1 MIQAIAA
8 FADNYIW
15 AITDDQQG
23 LAAVVDPGDAGPVLD
38 FLQRHRLRLAAILV
52 SHHHG
57 DHTGGIAGLKA
68 AHQSAAVPEGLRIY
82 GPAAESIPDITDP
95 LREGDSIVL
104 DGLDCRLQV
113 IEVPGHTRGHIAFYG
128 QHQAAP
134 VVFCG
139 DTLFAAG
146 CGRLFEGS
154 AAQMW
159 TSLQK
164 LASLPEQTAVY
175 CAHEYTLANLRFAC
189 AAYPHH
195 RAIANRL
202 AEVKSLRDQERITL
216 PSTIAVERSTNPFLL
231 CADAQAF
238 AELRQQKDSFRG

>member
-15 AITDDQQG
+15 AITNDQQG
-23 LAAVVDPGDAGPVLD
+23 VAAVVDPGDAGPVLD
-38 FLQRHRLRLAAILV
+38 FLQRHRLKLAAILV

-68 AHQSAAVPEGLRIY
+68 AHQSTFVAEGLRIY

-95 LREGDSIVL
+95 LREGDSLVL
-104 DGLDCRLQV
+104 GGLDCALQV
-113 IEVPGHTRGHIAFYG
+113 IEVPGHTRGHIAYYG
-128 QHQAAP
+128 HHQGTP
-134 VVFCG
+134 VLFCG

-164 LASLPEQTAVY
+164 LAGLPGQTAVY

-195 RAIANRL
+195 RAIADRF
-202 AEVKSLRDQERITL
+202 AEVKSLRDQQRITL
-216 PSTIAVERSTNPFLL
+216 PSTIALERMTNPFLL
-231 CADAQAF
+231 CGNAQAF
-238 AELRQQKDSFRG
+238 AELRQQKDGFRG

>member
-1 MIQAIAA
+1 VIQAIAA

-38 FLQRHRLRLAAILV
+38 FLQRHRLKLAAILIT
-52 SHHHG
+52 HHHG

-68 AHQSAAVPEGLRIY
+68 AYQSTPMIKDLRVY
-82 GPAAESIPDITDP
+82 GPAAESIPGMTDP
-95 LREGDSIVL
+95 LHEGDALVL
-104 DGLDCRLQV
+104 DGLDCALQV

-128 QHQAAP
+128 HHHGAP
-134 VVFCG
+134 VLFCG

-159 TSLQK
+159 ASLQK
-164 LASLPEQTAVY
+164 LAGLPEQTAVY

-195 RAIANRL
+195 REIANRL
-202 AEVKSLRDQERITL
+202 EEVKSLRDQQRITL
-216 PSTIAVERSTNPFLL
+216 PSTIALERTTNPFLL
-231 CADAQAF
+231 CANAQTF
-238 AELRQQKDSFRG
+238 ADLRQQKDSFRG

>member
-1 MIQAIAA
+1 MVCS
-8 FADNYIW
+8 D
-15 AITDDQQG
+15 
-23 LAAVVDPGDAGPVLD
+23 
-38 FLQRHRLRLAAILV
+38 
-52 SHHHG
+52 HG

-68 AHQSAAVPEGLRIY
+68 ADQSTSSPGGLRIY

-95 LREGDSIVL
+95 LREGDSVVL
-104 DGLDCRLQV
+104 AGLDCALQV

-128 QHQAAP
+128 HHQAAP
-134 VVFCG
+134 VLFCG

-164 LASLPEQTAVY
+164 LAGLPEQTAVY

-195 RAIANRL
+195 REIANRF
-202 AEVKSLRDQERITL
+202 AEVKSLRDQQRITL

-238 AELRQQKDSFRG
+238 AELRLQKDNFRG

>member
-38 FLQRHRLRLAAILV
+38 FLQHHRLRLAAILV

-68 AHQSAAVPEGLRIY
+68 AHQSASLPEGLRIY
-82 GPAAESIPDITDP
+82 GPVAESIPDITDP

-104 DGLDCRLQV
+104 DGLNCTLQV

-128 QHQAAP
+128 HHQAAP
-134 VVFCG
+134 VLFCG

-159 TSLQK
+159 ASLQK

-195 RAIANRL
+195 REIADRFN
-202 AEVKSLRDQERITL
+202 EVKSLRDQGHITL

-231 CADAQAF
+231 CANAQAF